1 MHNPPMTDA
10 RRKAR
15 ELENAHRVSLGL
27 EPLPDL
33 VDAPLTPKVSESDKP
48 ANGRRVRRQG

>member
-1 MHNPPMTDA
+1 MHTGPMTDA

-15 ELENAHRVSLGL
+15 ELENAHRASLGL

-33 VDAPLTPKVSESDKP
+33 VDAPAPPKVPTSEKP

>member
-10 RRKAR
+10 RHKAR
-15 ELENAHRVSLGL
+15 ELENAHRASLGL

-33 VDAPLTPKVSESDKP
+33 VDAPVTPKVSESDKP